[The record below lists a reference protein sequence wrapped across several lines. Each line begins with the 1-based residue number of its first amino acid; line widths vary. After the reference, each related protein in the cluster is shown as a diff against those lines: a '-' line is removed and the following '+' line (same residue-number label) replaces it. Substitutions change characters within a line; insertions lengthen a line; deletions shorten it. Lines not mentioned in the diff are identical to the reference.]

1 MKYTV
6 SLKENR
12 QFRRLYAKGK
22 SVVSPSLVLYY
33 RKTNGRENRLGITVS
48 GKLGNAVTRNKIRRR
63 LREIYRTNEERFLP
77 GCTLVVVARMRAL
90 DLAYRDLE
98 KTFLH
103 LSRKAGLLKQEEG
116 AES

>member
-1 MKYTV
+1 VKYTV

-33 RKTNGRENRLGITVS
+33 RKTGGKENRLGITVS

-63 LREIYRTNEERFLP
+63 LREIYRTNEERFVP
-77 GCTLVVVARMRAL
+77 GCTIVAVARVRAVRSSYREL
-90 DLAYRDLE
+90 EHSFLKLAHKAEL
-98 KTFLH
+98 L
-103 LSRKAGLLKQEEG
+103 RKKEE
-116 AES
+116 AEP

>member
-63 LREIYRTNEERFLP
+63 LREIYRTNEEHFVP
-77 GCTLVVVARMRAL
+77 GCTIVVVARGRAVRM
-90 DLAYRDLE
+90 AYRDLE
-98 KTFLH
+98 RTFLK
-103 LSRKAGLLKQEEG
+103 LSSKAELLKQAEG
-116 AES
+116 TKP